1 MNGLNQYRNYQLE
14 TAGPEERV
22 VLLYDGARR
31 FVDQARAA
39 LAQGRYDQLSANAGK
54 AMLIL
59 EELAAAL
66 DMRYGEIPLN
76 LAKLYDYWIWRLTHG
91 HLHRDD
97 TALAEVSGAL
107 SEFHEVWAEVARQVR
122 AQRPAPILS

>member
-1 MNGLNQYRNYQLE
+1 MYGLSQYRSYQVD

-31 FVDQARAA
+31 FVDQARTA
-39 LAQGRYDQLSANAGK
+39 LAHGRYDQLSANAGK

-59 EELAAAL
+59 EELSASL
-66 DMRYGEIPLN
+66 DMRYGEIPQN
-76 LAKLYDYWIWRLTHG
+76 LSRLYEYWIWRLTHG
-91 HLHRDD
+91 HLKRDD
-97 TALAEVSGAL
+97 AALAEVSGAL

-122 AQRPAPILS
+122 AQRPAQIHS